1 MRCAGTLPG
10 LASPFPLGEHLPG
23 LYRDDAFTQRFTAAF
38 DEVLAGAVQVLDC
51 FPAYLDPA
59 LAPEDFLEWL
69 GSWVGATPD
78 ETWPIER
85 RRAFVASAVELFRIR
100 GTAAGL
106 AAHVAVFT
114 GGEVEI
120 AEPGATAWSREA
132 GAADPG
138 RRRRRTCS
146 SGSGSRIRSPSP
158 RRASTRWSPPRSPPT
173 SRTGSRSSKA

>member
-1 MRCAGTLPG
+1 MRGMPAGLS
-10 LASPFPLGEHLPG
+10 SPFPIGEHLPG

-59 LAPEDFLEWL
+59 LAPDDFLEWI

-78 ETWPIER
+78 ETWPVER
-85 RRAFVASAVELFRIR
+85 RRAFVASATELFRMR

-106 AAHVAVFT
+106 AAHVAIFT

-120 AEPGATAWSREA
+120 ADPGAVGWSREPGAAVPAGTSPDLFIRVRVKDPKAVSAARLESLIAASRPAHVPFRVE
-132 GAADPG
+132 
-138 RRRRRTCS
+138 
-146 SGSGSRIRSPSP
+146 IV
-158 RRASTRWSPPRSPPT
+158 
-173 SRTGSRSSKA
+173 KA